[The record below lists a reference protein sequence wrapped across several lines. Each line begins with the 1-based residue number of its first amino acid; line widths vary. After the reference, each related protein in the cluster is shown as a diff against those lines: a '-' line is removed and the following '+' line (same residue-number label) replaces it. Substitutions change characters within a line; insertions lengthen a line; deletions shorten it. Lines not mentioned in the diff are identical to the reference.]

1 MSSRACR
8 RCSTTDR
15 DWESVLLDYF
25 WIVAAALGGFAI
37 AWPIAYAWAGAL
49 ALKLAGKIIE
59 REYERAEDAQ
69 KALAEL
75 HRQHVEDTE
84 RRRKR

>member
-1 MSSRACR
+1 ML
-8 RCSTTDR
+8 
-15 DWESVLLDYF
+15 EYF